1 MNKVQGG
8 QGIPLGG
15 DGPCEVGLKRERGER
30 HLAGPFRAAL

>member
-15 DGPCEVGLKRERGER
+15 DGHCEVGDSNASGER
-30 HLAGPFRAAL
+30 DI